1 MGRDGGRIEAPP
13 NGAGDGDLVTR
24 LRHSDPAALDA
35 LLRDYW
41 RPLHR
46 YASRLVQDSDLAQDL
61 VQETFVRL
69 WLKRTELEP
78 GSLRSFLY
86 RVLHNLALDD
96 LRKRQVRH
104 RSMQRLLAETPADD
118 SPPIEDESHPPVES
132 AVTAAINALPTRR
145 REAFVLAY
153 LHQLSY
159 REIAEV
165 MQVSPATVKN
175 QVAAALAQ
183 LRDQLRGALAS
194 LRQPQ

>member
-1 MGRDGGRIEAPP
+1 MGPNREPVEPP
-13 NGAGDGDLVTR
+13 ASSDGDAGLIAR
-24 LRHSDPAALDA
+24 LRQGDATALDA
-35 LLRDYW
+35 LLREYW

-46 YASRLVQDSDLAQDL
+46 YATRLLQDSDLAQDL

-69 WLKRTELEP
+69 WLKRMQLEP

-96 LRKRQVRH
+96 LRKRQVRN
-104 RSMQRLLAETPADD
+104 RSLRRLVAEGPDEVVE
-118 SPPIEDESHPPVES
+118 PIEARPQVET
-132 AVTAAINALPTRR
+132 AVTTAINALPARR

-175 QVAAALAQ
+175 QIAAALVQ
-183 LRDQLRGALAS
+183 LRDQLRGTIAS
-194 LRQPQ
+194 FREVE